1 MMKTSEAGVA
11 LIKEFEGFPFGGR
24 PYQDM
29 VRVWTIGYGHTE
41 GVGPR
46 SPRLTIQ
53 QASDLLME
61 DLNDKYAPHVAHLGV
76 DLEQNQ
82 FDALVSFVYNCG
94 PGAIGDT
101 RVGRSLRA
109 RQYDA
114 AADALL
120 AWNKAGNQ
128 VVPGLVRRR
137 QAERALFLAADHAD
151 AAGRGD
157 PLEGYTDNEKAWIRE
172 YDQLRRKDEN
182 LERRRALRDMMRA
195 QRKRIWH
202 LARPKEK
209 GGDGQGWDHAH
220 RRERYRS
227 LLARTS

>member
-1 MMKTSEAGVA
+1 MRTSEAGVS

-41 GVGPR
+41 GVGPH
-46 SPRLTIQ
+46 SPRLTIE
-53 QASDLLME
+53 QASDLLLD
-61 DLNDKYAPHVAHLGV
+61 DLNRKYAPHVAQLGV
-76 DLEQNQ
+76 ELEQNQ

-120 AWNKAGNQ
+120 AWNKAGRQ

-137 QAERALFLAADHAD
+137 QAERALFLSADH
-151 AAGRGD
+151 
-157 PLEGYTDNEKAWIRE
+157 E
-172 YDQLRRKDEN
+172 Y
-182 LERRRALRDMMRA
+182 
-195 QRKRIWH
+195 
-202 LARPKEK
+202 
-209 GGDGQGWDHAH
+209 
-220 RRERYRS
+220 
-227 LLARTS
+227 

>member
-1 MMKTSEAGVA
+1 MRTSEAGVS

-41 GVGPR
+41 GVGPH
-46 SPRLTIQ
+46 SPRLTIE
-53 QASDLLME
+53 QASDLLLD
-61 DLNDKYAPHVAHLGV
+61 DLNRKYAPHVAQLGV
-76 DLEQNQ
+76 ELEQNQ

-120 AWNKAGNQ
+120 AWNKAGRQ

-137 QAERALFLAADHAD
+137 QAERALFLSADHEDQA
-151 AAGRGD
+151 D
-157 PLEGYTDNEKAWIRE
+157 PLEGYTENEKAWIRE
-172 YDQLRRKDEN
+172 YDRLRRKDEN
-182 LERRRALRDMMRA
+182 LERRKALRAMMRA

-202 LARPKEK
+202 VARPQEK